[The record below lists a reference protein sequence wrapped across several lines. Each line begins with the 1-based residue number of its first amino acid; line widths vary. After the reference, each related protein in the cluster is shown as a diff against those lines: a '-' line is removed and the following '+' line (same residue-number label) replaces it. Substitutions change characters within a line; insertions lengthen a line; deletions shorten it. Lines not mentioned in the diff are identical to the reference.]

1 MNSGLEIAPYDQQ
14 WAEAFQTIKLV
25 ISEALKNLV
34 IDIEHVGSTSIQ
46 GLGAKPILDIDLV
59 IANDQLLPE
68 VISKLEELGYF
79 HQESEELARHLAFR
93 DYLRNNPEYIIEYEK
108 IKRDL
113 TRSVSDRQAYTR
125 GKGKFINRMLEKA
138 TL

>member
-1 MNSGLEIAPYDQQ
+1 MHHHLY
-14 WAEAFQTIKLV
+14 V
-25 ISEALKNLV
+25 C
-34 IDIEHVGSTSIQ
+34 
-46 GLGAKPILDIDLV
+46 
-59 IANDQLLPE
+59 
-68 VISKLEELGYF
+68 
-79 HQESEELARHLAFR
+79 HQDSEELARHLAFR